1 MDICTEG
8 AKEVVL
14 GGLVGLTVGFIA
26 RRSGTHVI
34 GALMGGAFVLLRA
47 GVYEGELEVAWSPL
61 ARDRQDLALQ
71 LKRRARREA
80 FSVHRR
86 LRDFTEE
93 NLLILGGFLGTYMMA
108 TAR

>member
-47 GVYEGELEVAWSPL
+47 GVYEGELEVAWSWPGAGL
-61 ARDRQDLALQ
+61 ERGGKWR
-71 LKRRARREA
+71 RRE
-80 FSVHRR
+80 V
-86 LRDFTEE
+86 E
-93 NLLILGGFLGTYMMA
+93 
-108 TAR
+108 